1 MSIESSAAMTYET
14 APAASRALKRAES
27 GVLIDATEAETL
39 CTPVKPLPLA
49 QMLSSWIAT
58 G

>member
-1 MSIESSAAMTYET
+1 MTYET